1 MPDTEIK
8 TEQNEQQETND
19 AQVAENQQQATA
31 EQESALESQN
41 DEQHPSVAKAID
53 DLASDQKSPSKKR
66 KSRRRMRLRPGQ
78 KRKPRPKTEERKA
91 NFPIR
96 RSRRKNRA
104 TKSFSS
110 ESKANEVERG
120 CVSFWPTANKT
131 ASRCRPCSA
140 RSAPP
145 AWIAKALPT

>member
-53 DLASDQKSPSKKR
+53 DLGIGPEEPKQETQEPPKDETASGAEKEVEAKDGGTQGELIVMIANLAPR
-66 KSRRRMRLRPGQ
+66 KMRFGLSEGMVLAASYQSDKGAGVYLITPFEGAQPGMRLR
-78 KRKPRPKTEERKA
+78 
-91 NFPIR
+91 
-96 RSRRKNRA
+96 
-104 TKSFSS
+104 
-110 ESKANEVERG
+110 
-120 CVSFWPTANKT
+120 
-131 ASRCRPCSA
+131 
-140 RSAPP
+140 
-145 AWIAKALPT
+145 

>member
-53 DLASDQKSPSKKR
+53 DLGIAPARFCENPD
-66 KSRRRMRLRPGQ
+66 
-78 KRKPRPKTEERKA
+78 
-91 NFPIR
+91 
-96 RSRRKNRA
+96 
-104 TKSFSS
+104 SS
-110 ESKANEVERG
+110 G
-120 CVSFWPTANKT
+120 F
-131 ASRCRPCSA
+131 
-140 RSAPP
+140 
-145 AWIAKALPT
+145 LLL